1 MVKKALNFLIK
12 ILSLILI
19 ILLFIFLF
27 KNARSFGY
35 EVFSDQ
41 AKDQEESLNVVE
53 SSIHI
58 SEGESLLKIGTALE
72 AKRIIENKW
81 VFAISVRFM
90 EGYDRIK
97 EGDYIV
103 KSTQKP
109 SEILKLLINEEEE
122 K

>member
-35 EVFSDQ
+35 EVFSDH
-41 AKDQEESLNVVE
+41 AKDQEESLNAVE

-90 EGYDRIK
+90 EG
-97 EGDYIV
+97 
-103 KSTQKP
+103 
-109 SEILKLLINEEEE
+109 
-122 K
+122 

>member
-1 MVKKALNFLIK
+1 MAQYKIHFKDKIYLVQANNPHEAVNTLACALCDERFPLVYYK
-12 ILSLILI
+12 ILKNLGYTHNDWINWSL
-19 ILLFIFLF
+19 
-27 KNARSFGY
+27 S
-35 EVFSDQ
+35 
-41 AKDQEESLNVVE
+41 
-53 SSIHI
+53 
-58 SEGESLLKIGTALE
+58 T

-109 SEILKLLINEEEE
+109 SEILRLFINEEEE